1 MAFTPAIQKSVYLQN
16 VYCLD
21 SFSKDNHTVMSKKI
35 VLSEISSL
43 IEMLKEQQEQ
53 IMLHEDNIP
62 RIELDIMQANVRKLY
77 EMLHLLSK
85 EQTAPKAEPIQQAP
99 VAVEPKIEIE
109 STPAQESNITIPQVT
124 EEKSLLQP
132 EELLAAVEPEVTV
145 TVSATVTE
153 ETVSKSAST
162 IIKKKVSGSTA
173 SLFDEPSSLSSSLTA
188 QPTVYD
194 KISSTSEDKSLSRK
208 MQSDPVSDLK
218 KSIGINEK
226 FSFINELFDGDLDSY
241 NRAIEQLNTCD
252 GIGSAL
258 SLLESSYSQ
267 EYNWNTQS
275 NSYLNLRRLV
285 ERRYA

>member
-1 MAFTPAIQKSVYLQN
+1 
-16 VYCLD
+16 
-21 SFSKDNHTVMSKKI
+21 MSKKI

>member
-1 MAFTPAIQKSVYLQN
+1 
-16 VYCLD
+16 
-21 SFSKDNHTVMSKKI
+21 MSNKI
-35 VLSEISSL
+35 VLSEMSSL

-53 IMLHEDNIP
+53 ITLHEGNIP
-62 RIELDIMQANVRKLY
+62 RIEIDIMQGNVRKLY

-85 EQTAPKAEPIQQAP
+85 DYTAPIMEAAPLKPQVDKEEKLSESIPEEMTNTTVPP
-99 VAVEPKIEIE
+99 VADNE
-109 STPAQESNITIPQVT
+109 SFM
-124 EEKSLLQP
+124 QP
-132 EELLAAVEPEVTV
+132 EELLAVVEPEITV
-145 TVSATVTE
+145 TVI
-153 ETVSKSAST
+153 ETVRGEELQKAST
-162 IIKKKVSGSTA
+162 TTIKKKVPASTA
-173 SLFDEPSSLSSSLTA
+173 SLFDEPSSISSSLAA

-194 KISSTSEDKSLSRK
+194 KISTASEDKSISRK

-267 EYNWNTQS
+267 EYSWNIQS